1 MRRFVIFLFAAF
13 ATTALVAQ
21 QPVSPKPGE
30 AGNRIDTVTPAA
42 PELAPYGPHDI
53 GVRTIQVTDKNRPDI
68 LNIKEGGPI
77 VRYDRTLTV
86 EVWYPATLAA
96 GQKAG
101 GEYRVITRDP
111 AVMATLYGKAVRDA
125 RLRQGFGGASSSG
138 SPERYPLVIISHGYP
153 GNRFLMSHMGENLAS
168 KGFVTVSIDHKDSTY
183 DDQKA
188 FGSTLYNRPFDQL
201 FVLNEIDRLSKPGS
215 GSFLAGLVDASR
227 AGIIGYSMGGYGV
240 VNVIGGGY
248 TAASA
253 ATGQA
258 PPNKMLTERGAANP
272 EYQKARDPR
281 IKAAIA
287 IGPWGMQGGYW
298 DAEGLKGI
306 RTPVMF
312 VAGSN
317 DETSGYEK
325 GTRAIYQGAVNAD
338 RYLLTF
344 INANHNAAAPI
355 PAPAEMYAS
364 QSASANPFTHYADAV
379 WDTARMNNIFDH
391 FATAFF
397 GLHLKGETDKQAY
410 LDVVPNGKDAV
421 YAIDRDGK
429 PMPTHNYWKGFKRA
443 TAVGLI
449 LEHAAP
455 AR

>member
-1 MRRFVIFLFAAF
+1 MQRRAIVFLIVVLAAVVV
-13 ATTALVAQ
+13 TAQ
-21 QPVSPKPGE
+21 Q
-30 AGNRIDTVTPAA
+30 NRIDTVTPTA
-42 PELAPYGPHDI
+42 PELAAYGPLDV

-68 LNIKEGGPI
+68 LNIKDGGPI
-77 VRYDRTLTV
+77 VRYDRTLTL
-86 EVWYPATLAA
+86 EVWYPAALAP
-96 GQKAG
+96 GQKPG

-111 AVMATLYGKAVRDA
+111 AVMATIYGKAVRDSA
-125 RLRQGFGGASSSG
+125 VLKGASS
-138 SPERYPLVIISHGYP
+138 YPLVIISHGYP

-168 KGFVTVSIDHKDSTY
+168 KGFVAVSIDHKDSTY

-188 FGSTLYNRPFDQL
+188 FASTLYNRSFDQL
-201 FVLNEIDRLSKPGS
+201 FVLNEIDRLGKPGS
-215 GSFLAGLVDASR
+215 GSFLAGLVDAAR

-248 TAASA
+248 SEASA
-253 ATGQA
+253 AGGQA
-258 PPNKMLTERGAANP
+258 PPNRMLRERGASNP
-272 EYQKARDPR
+272 EYQKSRDPR

-287 IGPWGMQGGYW
+287 IGPWGMQNGYW

-355 PAPAEMYAS
+355 PAPAETYAS
-364 QSASANPFTHYADAV
+364 SDPQRPAPFTHYADAV

-397 GLHLKGETDKQAY
+397 GLHLKGEADKQAY
-410 LDVVPNGKDAV
+410 LDLVPNGKDAV
-421 YAIDRDGK
+421 YAVDRDGK
-429 PMPTHNYWKGFKRA
+429 PTAAHTYWKGFKRS
-443 TAVGLI
+443 TAVGLM